1 MRSLRALGETV
12 AAAETF
18 EPLVLISPGHLPSSL
33 LPLLQQYGYAGDDAG
48 RAQQA
53 QLVIQGFLPPAA
65 LSAPLV
71 SFKLRSPVGT
81 LHSKD
86 LLLWKSGSGLCA
98 GFAVAFVSVGSAFRV
113 MVEQLQRVVAKSF
126 DASNSQNVLVNANLM
141 LGAYPY
147 IRGEHQKFFVICSDD
162 IL

>member
-1 MRSLRALGETV
+1 MVVRSLRALGEVV

-18 EPLVLISPGHLPSSL
+18 EPFVLVSPGPLPSSF
-33 LPLLQQYGYAGDDAG
+33 LPLLQQYGIAD
-48 RAQQA
+48 RAVQA

-71 SFKLRSPVGT
+71 SFTLRSPVGT
-81 LHSKD
+81 LQSKD

-98 GFAVAFVSVGSAFRV
+98 GFAIAFVSHCAGILIIMKQF
-113 MVEQLQRVVAKSF
+113 QRVVAKSF
-126 DASNSQNVLVNANLM
+126 VNTMSQHILVNAKLM
-141 LGAYPY
+141 LGAFPY
-147 IRGEHQKFFVICSDD
+147 IRGEDLKVFVICSDD